1 MHPRSRTRLAWLV
14 FGATFACLVGG
25 LVVTLFVTRPLTAQ
39 VLVNGA
45 FEGAIWLLFATI
57 GLVLT
62 LRRPGNPI
70 GWLYGGAGLAWTL
83 SVPWDPWVD
92 RLLAS
97 NRRPLPPAAQLAA
110 LAGDSLWAVGLT
122 MAVTLPL
129 LLLPNG
135 RLRSPRWRPVAVAS
149 VAGTAATVVGWVLAP
164 DPMTQTIRP
173 VPKPFPLHGVA
184 GTMADT
190 IHWIGWGVLFACIPV
205 AAVSL
210 VLRFRGSRGT
220 ERQQLRW
227 VAAGAAFAAAG
238 PALLLPLQ
246 VLGLGPT
253 DAFAIPLLLSLP
265 VAIAVAVLRYRL
277 WDLDRLVSRTVTY
290 AAVTAL
296 LLIPYLLVLPA
307 ATRLAGGS
315 GSLAVAAATLTAAA
329 LFQPLRRRVQD
340 QVDRRFNRRRFD
352 AAGTVDAFATR
363 LRDQVDLGALHSEL
377 LGVVDQ
383 TMQPTHAW
391 LWLRPPAVS
400 PRPTR

>member
-1 MHPRSRTRLAWLV
+1 M

-45 FEGAIWLLFATI
+45 FEGASWLPFATI

-70 GWLYGGAGLAWTL
+70 GWLYAGAGLAWTL

-92 RLLAS
+92 QLLAS

-190 IHWIGWGVLFACIPV
+190 IH
-205 AAVSL
+205 
-210 VLRFRGSRGT
+210 
-220 ERQQLRW
+220 
-227 VAAGAAFAAAG
+227 
-238 PALLLPLQ
+238 
-246 VLGLGPT
+246 
-253 DAFAIPLLLSLP
+253 
-265 VAIAVAVLRYRL
+265 
-277 WDLDRLVSRTVTY
+277 
-290 AAVTAL
+290 
-296 LLIPYLLVLPA
+296 
-307 ATRLAGGS
+307 
-315 GSLAVAAATLTAAA
+315 
-329 LFQPLRRRVQD
+329 
-340 QVDRRFNRRRFD
+340 
-352 AAGTVDAFATR
+352 
-363 LRDQVDLGALHSEL
+363 
-377 LGVVDQ
+377 
-383 TMQPTHAW
+383 
-391 LWLRPPAVS
+391 
-400 PRPTR
+400 